1 MRGWKK
7 DFSGIEEPMPE
18 APLTALDLQEI
29 VVIFPLFPD
38 TELD

>member
-7 DFSGIEEPMPE
+7 DFSGIEEPN

-29 VVIFPLFPD
+29 VVIFPLFPY

>member
-18 APLTALDLQEI
+18 APLTALDHTV